1 LENPLILVAAIII
14 AIILIFGP
22 FVFVNNLILASI
34 RGAQI
39 ALCRPAE
46 SRGDYMKA
54 VCLVSGGPDS
64 IIAAAELKHEGFD
77 VTALCIDYGQL
88 SSGEKAA
95 AERLSKLLGFD
106 FVYLD
111 LSDLKKVMGVT
122 SLVNPDLEITPTFTD
137 SIIVPNRNAILLSI
151 GVALAYSIN
160 ADVVAYGAHASDRR
174 DYPDCREE
182 FIGFFQ
188 KAIQTATER
197 KILVEAPNIK
207 NSKAEVLLRG
217 LELGVPLE
225 LTFSCYRN
233 TAIHCGRCESCRNRK
248 AAFAE
253 AGIKD
258 KTVYE
263 NDKS

>member
-1 LENPLILVAAIII
+1 V
-14 AIILIFGP
+14 
-22 FVFVNNLILASI
+22 
-34 RGAQI
+34 
-39 ALCRPAE
+39 
-46 SRGDYMKA
+46 KA

-64 IIAAAELKHEGFD
+64 IIAAAELKHGSFE

-88 SSGEKAA
+88 SSGEKKA
-95 AERLSKLLGFD
+95 AEHLSNLLGFD
-106 FVYLD
+106 FLYLD
-111 LSDLKKVMGVT
+111 LSDLRKVMGVT
-122 SLVNPDLEITPTFTD
+122 SLVNPNLEITPTFTD

-151 GVALAYSIN
+151 GAALAYSID
-160 ADVVAYGAHASDRR
+160 AGVVAYGAHAGDRR

-182 FIGFFQ
+182 FIGLFQ
-188 KAIQTATER
+188 KAVQSATER

-207 NSKAEVLLRG
+207 KSKAEVLIRG

-233 TAIHCGRCESCRNRK
+233 TTVHCGRCESCRNRK

-263 NDKS
+263 E